1 MSLQPVSFAKPREV
15 APRLSAPYVPGKHS
29 ARYWTDEE
37 RAIISRY
44 YPEGGAA
51 ACMAHLPAHRTI
63 SGVYQQ
69 ASKLGLEGRSG
80 GGKKQKIV
88 APVDLD
94 DQMRAAWPLMSGDKK
109 GEVNA
114 FADAR
119 GLPRWWITK
128 RAMAL
133 GLTKPHKKEPGWTAA
148 EDALLARLDLTNLD
162 KAAEIFREHG
172 FARSPTAIN
181 VRSKRKGIARRS
193 TRATFSA
200 TEVAKILGI
209 DGKGVTAE
217 ILRGDLVATK
227 RNDKRL
233 PQQGGASWDITP
245 ADLRT
250 YVVTFLE
257 RIDFRKVDKFELV
270 AILTGDHAR
279 EHRHEA

>member
-1 MSLQPVSFAKPREV
+1 MTLQPVSFSKPRES
-15 APRLSAPYVPGKHS
+15 APRLSKPYVAGKHD
-29 ARYWTDEE
+29 ARYWSADEK
-37 RAIISRY
+37 AIIERY
-44 YPEGGAA
+44 YPDGGAA

-69 ASKLGLEGRSG
+69 ARKLGLDGKVG

-88 APVDLD
+88 PPEGLD
-94 DQMRAAWPLMSGDKK
+94 DEMRAAWPLMSGDKK

-133 GLTKPHKKEPGWTAA
+133 GLTKPHRKEPPWTAA

-162 KAAEIFREHG
+162 RAAEIFREHG
-172 FARSPTAIN
+172 FSRSPTAIN
-181 VRSKRKGIARRS
+181 VRSKRVGIARRS

-227 RNDKRL
+227 RNDRRL

-245 ADLRT
+245 AALRD
-250 YVVTFLE
+250 YVVAFLE
-257 RIDFRKVDKFELV
+257 RVDFRKVDKFELV
-270 AILTGDHAR
+270 AVLTGDHKR
-279 EHRHEA
+279 ERKLD